1 MIEVEIDKD
10 SGFCFGVVTAIE
22 SAERELG
29 NTDTLYCL
37 GDIVHNSLEV
47 ERLEHMG
54 LHTIDHEGLSRL
66 RDRKVLLR
74 AHGEPPSTYALAKRN
89 NITIID
95 ATCPVVLRL
104 QRKIH
109 KCYQETRA
117 NNTQLVIYGKKG
129 HAEVNGLVG
138 QTEGTAIVIEKIE
151 DLDRLDFTRAISLF
165 SQTTKSLD
173 GFKAVVAEIKLR
185 MAEGV
190 EFNYYDTI
198 CRQVA
203 NRLPNIKAFASSHDW
218 VYLWPVV
225 KVPTERCCSRSAG
238 KRTRIRSLFPRYQ
251 RLLSLCPR
259 ACAGS
264 GFAALHP
271 LPSG

>member
-95 ATCPVVLRL
+95 ATCPVSCVCSARSINVIKRPGRITPSWLSMG
-104 QRKIH
+104 RKAM
-109 KCYQETRA
+109 R
-117 NNTQLVIYGKKG
+117 
-129 HAEVNGLVG
+129 
-138 QTEGTAIVIEKIE
+138 
-151 DLDRLDFTRAISLF
+151 R
-165 SQTTKSLD
+165 
-173 GFKAVVAEIKLR
+173 
-185 MAEGV
+185 
-190 EFNYYDTI
+190 
-198 CRQVA
+198 
-203 NRLPNIKAFASSHDW
+203 
-218 VYLWPVV
+218 
-225 KVPTERCCSRSAG
+225 
-238 KRTRIRSLFPRYQ
+238 
-251 RLLSLCPR
+251 
-259 ACAGS
+259 
-264 GFAALHP
+264 
-271 LPSG
+271 

>member
-138 QTEGTAIVIEKIE
+138 
-151 DLDRLDFTRAISLF
+151 
-165 SQTTKSLD
+165 
-173 GFKAVVAEIKLR
+173 
-185 MAEGV
+185 
-190 EFNYYDTI
+190 
-198 CRQVA
+198 
-203 NRLPNIKAFASSHDW
+203 
-218 VYLWPVV
+218 
-225 KVPTERCCSRSAG
+225 
-238 KRTRIRSLFPRYQ
+238 
-251 RLLSLCPR
+251 
-259 ACAGS
+259 
-264 GFAALHP
+264 
-271 LPSG
+271 

>member
-117 NNTQLVIYGKKG
+117 NNTQLADVG
-129 HAEVNGLVG
+129 HCDCHRENRRPRSSGLYPCDQSVFPNHEVLGW
-138 QTEGTAIVIEKIE
+138 I
-151 DLDRLDFTRAISLF
+151 
-165 SQTTKSLD
+165 
-173 GFKAVVAEIKLR
+173 
-185 MAEGV
+185 
-190 EFNYYDTI
+190 
-198 CRQVA
+198 
-203 NRLPNIKAFASSHDW
+203 
-218 VYLWPVV
+218 
-225 KVPTERCCSRSAG
+225 
-238 KRTRIRSLFPRYQ
+238 
-251 RLLSLCPR
+251 
-259 ACAGS
+259 
-264 GFAALHP
+264 
-271 LPSG
+271 